1 MTFIGSLRR
10 FFSRELARW
19 LEPFCSYSGSFCP
32 VFLIIYSKGNSS
44 SVADFMKLFLAL
56 AFALVISPWDSTAD
70 RFIMASLRRWGE
82 HPEEMP
88 PMLPG
93 SWFAYNVEIF

>member
-1 MTFIGSLRR
+1 
-10 FFSRELARW
+10 
-19 LEPFCSYSGSFCP
+19 
-32 VFLIIYSKGNSS
+32 
-44 SVADFMKLFLAL
+44 MKLFLAL

-88 PMLPG
+88 AMLPG
-93 SWFAYNVEIF
+93 SWLTYNVEIF